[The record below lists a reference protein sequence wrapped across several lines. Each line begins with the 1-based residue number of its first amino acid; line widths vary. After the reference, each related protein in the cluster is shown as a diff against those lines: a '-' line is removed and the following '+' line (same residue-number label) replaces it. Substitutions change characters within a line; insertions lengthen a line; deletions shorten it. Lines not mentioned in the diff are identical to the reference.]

1 LLKTEDENI
10 YPFLEYQLS
19 LGDDISDRFYT
30 IQGNGR
36 VGEYEV
42 KVIVKKPTSQ

>member
-1 LLKTEDENI
+1 
-10 YPFLEYQLS
+10 LEYQLTAS
-19 LGDDISDRFYT
+19 NPISDRFYT